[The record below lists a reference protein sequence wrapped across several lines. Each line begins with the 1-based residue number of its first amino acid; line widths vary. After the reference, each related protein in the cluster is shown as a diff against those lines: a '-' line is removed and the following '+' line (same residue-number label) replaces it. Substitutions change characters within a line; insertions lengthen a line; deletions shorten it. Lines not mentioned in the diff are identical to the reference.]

1 MGEKIIRSVCHFADS
16 FDESLSEKLAAKRE
30 RLVNAG
36 YEVQT
41 LRVCT
46 KKSDIDALLGSG
58 LDEVSIGTVLFDDLE
73 KHREAFFRVETVS
86 LNVDLSQTEITPKH
100 VAWLFDLIE
109 HQPNKTFNFAFV
121 FNNPPSS
128 PFFPAAKF
136 AIPGFSLGLQPT
148 DLAAG
153 CDSLQ
158 DWLEKMRATWSELA
172 EMFQAD
178 EDFLGIDSSVAPLFA
193 DEGSLVA
200 IMRRFVGS
208 FDRSVLTDSYL
219 RITEWIKEQNPK
231 PIGLCGLMFP
241 CLEDFLLAEEYE
253 KGNFSVE
260 RNLYLSLNS
269 GLGIDTYPIG
279 IDENPESILN
289 VLRVVQK
296 LSNKYAKPLSV
307 RFVSDGKAK
316 IGQKTDFKNQY
327 LKDVVV
333 RPIA

>member
-1 MGEKIIRSVCHFADS
+1 MREKIIRSVCQFADS
-16 FDESLSEKLAAKRE
+16 FDESLLEKLAATRE

-46 KKSDIDALLGSG
+46 KKQDIDALVGHG
-58 LDEVSIGTVLFDDLE
+58 LDEVSIGTVLFDDLN
-73 KHREAFFRVETVS
+73 KQREAFFRTETVS
-86 LNVDLSQTEITPKH
+86 LNVDLTSTEITPTH

-128 PFFPAAKF
+128 PFFPSAKF
-136 AIPGFSLGLQPT
+136 TAPGFSLGLQPT
-148 DLAAG
+148 NLAVG

-158 DWLEKMRATWSELA
+158 GWLEKMRATWSELA

-178 EDFLGIDSSVAPLFA
+178 EDFLGIDSSVAPLFGE
-193 DEGSLVA
+193 EGSLVA
-200 IMRRFVGS
+200 IMRRLVGS
-208 FDRSVLTDSYL
+208 FDKSVLTDSYL

-253 KGNFSVE
+253 KGNFSLE

-279 IDENPESILN
+279 IDEKPESVLN

-296 LSNKYAKPLSV
+296 LSNKYVKPLSV